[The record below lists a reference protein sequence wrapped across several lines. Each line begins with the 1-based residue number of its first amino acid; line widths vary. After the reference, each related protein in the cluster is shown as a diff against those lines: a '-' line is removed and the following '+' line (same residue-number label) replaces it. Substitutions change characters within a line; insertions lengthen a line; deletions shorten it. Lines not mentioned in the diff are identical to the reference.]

1 MAKVDLHCHSVYSE
15 HPSEWFLQRLG
26 AKESYTEPVV
36 IYKELIKQGMDFVTI
51 TDHNRIEGA
60 LMLQKKYPK
69 KVIVGLE
76 CTAYFPE
83 DHCKV
88 HILVF
93 GLNEEQFEKI
103 QEIRT
108 NIYELRDYLKQEN
121 LAHAV
126 AHATYS
132 VNGKL
137 KQEHIEKLLLLFDV
151 FEGMNGG
158 RNSLHN
164 NAWIRIIGNLQ
175 REDLQ
180 RLQEKHQIEPFSD
193 TSWIKGI
200 TGGSDDHAGIFLG
213 MTYTESHAKTI
224 AEFLA
229 DIRNKQTT
237 CRGRHNNYQG
247 LAFAVYKIA
256 LEFAK
261 AQSSGLSA
269 SFFGRLSEF
278 IYSDS
283 SLSLIHK
290 MKLKNMSRSSRNQDD
305 QLRKS
310 IAELVETLQKGQY
323 QNIDARLNVAY
334 EKISDIVDSFFMVL
348 FESFE
353 KELSRGNVL
362 KIIRNLSSSLPGIFM
377 TLPFYSSIHHMF
389 ANRNLL
395 TVLQDEFTVEKPLED
410 CNVLWF
416 TDTIGD
422 LNGVAATL
430 TKVHELSKNH
440 NYSIRVISSDISKLE
455 DSNYIDLP
463 VIYDFK
469 LPYYE
474 HQSIKFPSL
483 LMAMKK
489 IYDANPSKIIIST
502 PGPFGLLGLLASKL
516 FNIECVGVYHTD
528 FTAQAEGI
536 KGDES
541 LVSFLDSFTH
551 WFYQQMDMNYVPS
564 QAYIDIL
571 EERGFNRT
579 EMKIFP
585 RGIDHQ
591 KFSLM
596 VDARNL
602 LRGQYKLED
611 GKYFLYTGRISHD
624 KDLLL
629 ILEAFQNLL
638 KDHDNYYLFLI
649 GDGPHKME
657 LEQLYAGRNIIFTG
671 KLDRDLLPLYYS
683 ATDLFLFPSRTD
695 TFGMSVLEAQAC
707 GLPAL
712 VSSNG
717 GPKEIIEDGKTG
729 YIIKENTVE
738 SWQQK
743 IQQVIVDME
752 SNREYQEQLKSQS
765 RQNVL
770 NKASWEIFFG
780 EFIN

>member
-180 RLQEKHQIEPFSD
+180 QLQEKHKIEPFSD

-247 LAFAVYKIA
+247 FAFAVYKIA

-362 KIIRNLSSSLPGIFM
+362 KIIRNLSSSLPGIFI

-528 FTAQAEGI
+528 FTAQAEGV

-541 LVSFLDSFTH
+541 LIAVLDSFTH
-551 WFYQQMDMNYVPS
+551 WFYLQMDMNYVPS
-564 QAYIDIL
+564 QAYINIL
-571 EERGFNRT
+571 EERGFDRT
-579 EMKIFP
+579 RMKIFP
-585 RGIDHQ
+585 RGIDENRFYPTIQ
-591 KFSLM
+591 GRSYLM
-596 VDARNL
+596 DKYNL
-602 LRGQYKLED
+602 KD
-611 GKYFLYTGRISHD
+611 GKIFLYTGRISHD
-624 KDLLL
+624 KDLVV
-629 ILEAFQNLL
+629 ILEAFCNILKSRPDHYLL
-638 KDHDNYYLFLI
+638 LV
-649 GDGPHKME
+649 GDGPHKKE
-657 LEQLYAGRNIIFTG
+657 LEQLYASQNIIFTG
-671 KLDRDLLPLYYS
+671 RKERSELPDYYS
-683 ATDLFLFPSRTD
+683 GADLFLFPSRTD

-717 GPKEIIEDGKTG
+717 GPKEIITDGETG
-729 YIIKENTVE
+729 YVLPENSVE
-738 SWQQK
+738 RWEK
-743 IQQVIVDME
+743 KMLAVLDDMD
-752 SNREYQEQLKSQS
+752 RDRDYRLQLKSRCRANILAKS
-765 RQNVL
+765 G
-770 NKASWEIFFG
+770 WENFFN